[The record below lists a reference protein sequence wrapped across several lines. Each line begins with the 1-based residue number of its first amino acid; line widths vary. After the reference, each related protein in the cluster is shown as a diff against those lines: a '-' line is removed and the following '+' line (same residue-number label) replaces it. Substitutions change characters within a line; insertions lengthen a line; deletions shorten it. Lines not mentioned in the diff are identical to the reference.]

1 MIIYNVTIKVDHS
14 IAEAWL
20 QWMKEEHISDVKS
33 TGCFFQ
39 AVLLR
44 LLEVD
49 ETDGPTYAIQYHAN
63 SKANYNMYISQYA
76 EEMRKK
82 VADKWGQKVVAFR
95 SVLQVVD

>member
-1 MIIYNVTIKVDHS
+1 MIIYNVTIKVDNS

-20 QWMKEEHISDVKS
+20 RWMKEEHISDVKN

-39 AVLLR
+39 AVILR

-49 ETDGPTYAIQYHAN
+49 ETDGPTYAIQYHAD